1 MIYEHHIAHHGI
13 KIHYTTTI
21 NPSSKSFKDALPL
34 IIVPGFTED
43 ASDYS
48 ELMRRLLPKTSIAI
62 SLRGRGASD
71 APVIGYTL
79 ADHMSDIEA
88 VVQDLG
94 IGAFILFGFSR
105 GASYALG
112 YALKHSEQI
121 AGLILGD
128 YPARHTRLPES
139 FVDYFTA
146 LPPWRGKTALQR
158 MPLHAITQ
166 IQKESVEVSFLDD
179 LSQTKWPL
187 LIFKGEGRSA
197 ILTEEGVS
205 DYLTA
210 RSNAQILR
218 VTDTGH
224 DIFTSAV
231 IDIPAAISD
240 FIATSSIRNDLL

>member
-1 MIYEHHIAHHGI
+1 MIYEHYIAHRGI

-21 NPSSKSFKDALPL
+21 DPSSKASKDALPL

-48 ELMRRLLPKTSIAI
+48 ELMLRLLPKPSIAI
-62 SLRGRGASD
+62 SLRGRGLSD
-71 APVIGYTL
+71 APLSGYTL
-79 ADHMSDIEA
+79 EDHMSDVEA
-88 VVQDLG
+88 VVEALG
-94 IGAFILFGFSR
+94 IDRFILFGFSR

-112 YALKHSEQI
+112 YTLEHPKQI

-158 MPLHAITQ
+158 MPLHAISQ
-166 IQKESVEVSFLDD
+166 IQKESVEVSFLND

-187 LIFKGEGRSA
+187 LIFKGEGRST
-197 ILTEEGVS
+197 ILTDEGVS
-205 DYLTA
+205 EYLA
-210 RSNAQILR
+210 SRPDAQVVR

-224 DIFTSAV
+224 DIFTSAITDV
-231 IDIPAAISD
+231 PATIAD
-240 FIATSSIRNDLL
+240 FIATSSISMDL